1 MQPASS
7 RASRAAT
14 RQAAAVLRTETP
26 LWNCS
31 ERSAAQDRQRTTGQ
45 LLPKRRVLLLK
56 PLQDELQ
63 SQPECA
69 LQPLHVSRAESDTT
83 DSSSVLS
90 FSPTSVLPQR
100 AAQHE
105 VGSGILFKALQK
117 HDHFIKEGSTSN
129 AHDKAE
135 PLSSKPV
142 GSWASRQ
149 TVHDLSGPHVT
160 VSALPGASS
169 PDSAAL
175 IVIPLQPRPL
185 QPREPTAKRSTL
197 ETAWRWRFKRQWGKE
212 QLRGHLPERHFDDDE
227 SSNDPWHDALHM
239 IQAANTTPAAGVPI
253 SDHDCYAEASPSPL
267 LDDDD
272 LDGLLEMDSPLTN
285 VAPIVRDMVR
295 TTSSQALAE
304 AAAKARE
311 LRQYQ
316 LKVQQQNEQ
325 VFSSSWGQPPLPAV
339 RRNQPF

>member
-14 RQAAAVLRTETP
+14 RQAAAVPRTETS
-26 LWNCS
+26 LWKCS
-31 ERSAAQDRQRTTGQ
+31 ERFAAQDKQHTTGQ

-63 SQPECA
+63 LQPECA
-69 LQPLHVSRAESDTT
+69 LKPLRISRAESDTT
-83 DSSSVLS
+83 DSNSVLS

-100 AAQHE
+100 AARHE
-105 VGSGILFKALQK
+105 TGSGILFKALQK
-117 HDHFIKEGSTSN
+117 HDHLIKEGSTSN

-135 PLSSKPV
+135 LVSGKPV
-142 GSWASRQ
+142 GSWASRH
-149 TVHDLSGPHVT
+149 TVHDLSGHQVT

-169 PDSAAL
+169 PDPAAP
-175 IVIPLQPRPL
+175 IVIPPQPRPL
-185 QPREPTAKRSTL
+185 QPRGPTATRSTL
-197 ETAWRWRFKRQWGKE
+197 ETAWRWKFKRQWGKE
-212 QLRGHLPERHFDDDE
+212 QLRSHLPERHYDDDE

-272 LDGLLEMDSPLTN
+272 LDGLLEMDSPLTDDTP
-285 VAPIVRDMVR
+285 VAHDMVR

-316 LKVQQQNEQ
+316 VKAHSALLGAIWMHA
-325 VFSSSWGQPPLPAV
+325 S
-339 RRNQPF
+339 

>member
-1 MQPASS
+1 VP
-7 RASRAAT
+7 
-14 RQAAAVLRTETP
+14 RTEPSLLT
-26 LWNCS
+26 CS
-31 ERSAAQDRQRTTGQ
+31 ERLAAQDRQRTIGQ
-45 LLPKRRVLLLK
+45 LLPKRRVILLK
-56 PLQDELQ
+56 PLQGESQL
-63 SQPECA
+63 QPECA
-69 LQPLHVSRAESDTT
+69 LKPLRNSRAESDTT

-90 FSPTSVLPQR
+90 FSPTSVLPQH

-117 HDHFIKEGSTSN
+117 HDQFIKDGSTSN

-135 PLSSKPV
+135 PVSSKPV

-149 TVHDLSGPHVT
+149 TIHDLSGHQLT

-169 PDSAAL
+169 PDSAAP
-175 IVIPLQPRPL
+175 IVIPPQPRPL
-185 QPREPTAKRSTL
+185 QPKEPTAKRSTV
-197 ETAWRWRFKRQWGKE
+197 ETAWRWKFKRQWGKE
-212 QLRGHLPERHFDDDE
+212 QLRGYLPERHYDDDE
-227 SSNDPWHDALHM
+227 SSNDPWHDAFHM

-285 VAPIVRDMVR
+285 VTPLARDMVR
-295 TTSSQALAE
+295 TSSSQALAE

-316 LKVQQQNEQ
+316 VMHL
-325 VFSSSWGQPPLPAV
+325 SSSNHPI
-339 RRNQPF
+339 

>member
-14 RQAAAVLRTETP
+14 RQAAAVPRTETY

-31 ERSAAQDRQRTTGQ
+31 DRLVAQDRQHKAGQ

-63 SQPECA
+63 MQPECA
-69 LQPLHVSRAESDTT
+69 LKPLRISRAESDTT

-90 FSPTSVLPQR
+90 FSPASVLPAQR
-100 AAQHE
+100 E
-105 VGSGILFKALQK
+105 IGSGILFKALQK
-117 HDHFIKEGSTSN
+117 HDHFIEEGSTSN
-129 AHDKAE
+129 AHDKTE
-135 PLSSKPV
+135 PVSSKLI

-149 TVHDLSGPHVT
+149 TVHDLSGHQVT

-169 PDSAAL
+169 PDPAAP
-175 IVIPLQPRPL
+175 IVIPRQPRPL
-185 QPREPTAKRSTL
+185 QPREPKATRSTL
-197 ETAWRWRFKRQWGKE
+197 ETAWCWKFKRQWGKE
-212 QLRGHLPERHFDDDE
+212 QLRGYLPERQYDDDE
-227 SSNDPWHDALHM
+227 SSNDPWHDAFHM
-239 IQAANTTPAAGVPI
+239 IQAANTTPAAGVPL

-267 LDDDD
+267 LDDED
-272 LDGLLEMDSPLTN
+272 LDGLLEMDSPLTHVTP
-285 VAPIVRDMVR
+285 VAHDMVR

-316 LKVQQQNEQ
+316 VKVQQQNEQ
-325 VFSSSWGQPPLPAV
+325 VFSSSWGQPPLPAA